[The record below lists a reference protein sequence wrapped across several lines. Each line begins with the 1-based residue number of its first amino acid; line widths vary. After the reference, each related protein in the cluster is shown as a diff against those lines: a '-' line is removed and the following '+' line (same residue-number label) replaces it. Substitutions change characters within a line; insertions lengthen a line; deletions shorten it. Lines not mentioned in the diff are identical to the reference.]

1 MTYLV
6 SFVNQLM
13 RSSNKFKTIHMIE
26 FGRNF
31 IPKEPTSSTR
41 RYSPGIHFFRVTPN
55 EIAEST
61 FMGNFLSTG
70 DHSNLI
76 HCSDFRTQASVYT
89 QNLAINHSCK
99 NQEIENLAARL
110 PYRGIA
116 IFLLTLF
123 VESINLCDLTGFM
136 VATDKCNLVGISFGI
151 SFCPLLVIAYAL
163 TMPLSTSIT

>member
-6 SFVNQLM
+6 TFVDKLM
-13 RSSNKFKTIHMIE
+13 SSSNKFQTVHMIE
-26 FGRNF
+26 LRRNF
-31 IPKEPTSSTR
+31 ITEEPTCSTR
-41 RYSPGIHFFRVTPN
+41 RNSPGVDLFRIRPD
-55 EIAEST
+55 EITEST
-61 FMGNFLSTG
+61 FVGNLLSTG
-70 DHSNLI
+70 DYSDLI
-76 HCSDFRTQASVYT
+76 NRSDFGTQATVHT
-89 QNLAINHSCK
+89 QDFAINHGSE